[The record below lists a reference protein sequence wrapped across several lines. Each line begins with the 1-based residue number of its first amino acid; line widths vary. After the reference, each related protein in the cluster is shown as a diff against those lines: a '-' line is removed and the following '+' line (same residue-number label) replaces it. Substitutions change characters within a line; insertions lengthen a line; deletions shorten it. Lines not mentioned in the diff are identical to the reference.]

1 MQYCYDLDLYADC
14 FKYVHAFCRC
24 KCNGHANECYLPEN
38 QVADN
43 EVCRCQHN
51 TGGVNCETCLP
62 LYNDRPWARATES
75 SANECQ
81 RECLLSIVHI
91 INMLHVKFTFEN
103 NLPYN
108 TIITLKVHVNTK
120 ETTTISKL

>member
-1 MQYCYDLDLYADC
+1 MISG
-14 FKYVHAFCRC
+14 FFYVHSFCRC

-38 QVADN
+38 QVADH

-81 RECLLSIVHI
+81 RECFNCFRSY
-91 INMLHVKFTFEN
+91 T
-103 NLPYN
+103 Y
-108 TIITLKVHVNTK
+108 
-120 ETTTISKL
+120 